1 MFRSCAPSSG
11 TACSS
16 TRRAGK
22 KAPLARAPEWA
33 LGFEQFRAEHAHET
47 EEDAR
52 AAWEAQK
59 LAMIQEDEVAA
70 RLYAEMDLIEG
81 AGGTRLGASASAA
94 AREHQELVSEGI
106 RRALREE
113 LRERAKRADA
123 NPFAV
128 VAETMSAE
136 TIRNKSDS
144 ELAEYGLKR
153 RENRVSHNEDE

>member
-1 MFRSCAPSSG
+1 M
-11 TACSS
+11 
-16 TRRAGK
+16 
-22 KAPLARAPEWA
+22 L
-33 LGFEQFRAEHAHET
+33 
-47 EEDAR
+47 
-52 AAWEAQK
+52 
-59 LAMIQEDEVAA
+59 QEDEVAA

-128 VAETMSAE
+128 VAET
-136 TIRNKSDS
+136 IRNKSDS

-153 RENRVSHNEDE
+153 RENRVSDNEGT

>member
-1 MFRSCAPSSG
+1 M
-11 TACSS
+11 
-16 TRRAGK
+16 
-22 KAPLARAPEWA
+22 L
-33 LGFEQFRAEHAHET
+33 
-47 EEDAR
+47 
-52 AAWEAQK
+52 
-59 LAMIQEDEVAA
+59 QEDEVAA

-81 AGGTRLGASASAA
+81 AGGTRRGASAS

-128 VAETMSAE
+128 VAET
-136 TIRNKSDS
+136 IRNKSDS

-153 RENRVSHNEDE
+153 RENRVSDNEGT